1 MSLFS
6 GSCSG
11 VLVFVLILVI
21 AVLLG
26 LLHLD
31 SDTRNHR
38 NHKPLVK
45 DEVSP
50 SGVMSYRIPS
60 NGIIVFTNAA
70 TGASREAAILLAE
83 STGLQ
88 VIAGVKT
95 KAELKSFA
103 FEQQRG
109 NKLEPFLLD
118 IADQNTVLKFFYR
131 IQELQSQ
138 YGREIVGVVIDGM
151 ESLSGSPAASRGASI
166 DWSTEL
172 DNIDTFI
179 KSGFRTTAKF
189 IQVWDDICR

>member
-21 AVLLG
+21 AVLFG

-31 SDTRNHR
+31 SDTHHHR
-38 NHKPLVK
+38 NHKQLVQ
-45 DEVSP
+45 DEGSL
-50 SGVMSYRIPS
+50 SGDMSFRIPS
-60 NGIIVFTNAA
+60 NGIIVFTTA

-189 IQVWDDICR
+189 IQVWDDVCR